1 MICCGFVHNFCR
13 ISLVISLS
21 TQYLGL
27 STGYYV
33 SFFLYFSMKCPFIH
47 NFHIRCKDNKFIS
60 FAAPFSWK
68 SFLIVVYK
76 LVDIHRDF

>member
-33 SFFLYFSMKCPFIH
+33 SFFLYFSMKAHLSTIYTFGAKIISLYLLLLL
-47 NFHIRCKDNKFIS
+47 FVEKFS
-60 FAAPFSWK
+60 NSC
-68 SFLIVVYK
+68 L
-76 LVDIHRDF
+76 